1 MGYYLN
7 KIAFGLV
14 NPLTASLLLAVAALV
29 LFFVSRRMTVRRV
42 WPGRLAAVCGCLA
55 VVWLWFCASN
65 VCGRLIGPGL
75 EDPAW
80 LARAEDTPAAD
91 AIVVLGG
98 GMLVTTNAYHY
109 ADMSAG
115 ADRVWHAARLYHA
128 GKAPLVIATGTGE
141 MVSTRP
147 LLIDFGVPD
156 EAIVIED
163 AARNTEENAR
173 LTAELLAARGLDAP
187 RVLLVTSA
195 WHMKRSLFTF
205 SRYASGLEI
214 IPAATDCTAT
224 IISAEPWTFKDFW
237 PDADALQRNT
247 MFFKERLGD
256 FAYRYLF
263 R

>member
-29 LFFVSRRMTVRRV
+29 LFFVSRRAAVRRV

-147 LLIDFGVPD
+147 LLIDFG
-156 EAIVIED
+156 
-163 AARNTEENAR
+163 
-173 LTAELLAARGLDAP
+173 AP

-256 FAYRYLF
+256 FAYRYLY